1 VLAVAAAACSLCC
14 HCGLRGA
21 LPFLGAQGGTP
32 ARSLARRRASGFSS
46 DARKPGGDS
55 GQGSSGDGGDDQD
68 SAKKSKALAKDTSD
82 AKSREL
88 ARTKLQD
95 LREKTLAQRAKR
107 EAELDEYEEG
117 RALIA
122 KYGPKVARMPEKV
135 AQRSAKRGLVIG
147 GAFYGT
153 MLAVFIGAAV
163 LYVSQDIIIPPSL
176 VAFITLGLLAT
187 SVLGSSYGMMSAQW
201 DPNKE
206 QSLLGVEEFGENV
219 KAIGDGFRK
228 ASMQQ
233 EYEKGIEQRRQKRKL
248 LEYKQKKRELLNK

>member
-1 VLAVAAAACSLCC
+1 MLAVAATCSMCC
-14 HCGLRGA
+14 HFALRGC
-21 LPFLGAQGGTP
+21 LPFLGMPGGTP
-32 ARSLARRRASGFSS
+32 ARSLVRRRASGFSS
-46 DARKPGGDS
+46 DARKQGGES
-55 GQGSSGDGGDDQD
+55 GQGFSSDGGNDEAR
-68 SAKKSKALAKDTSD
+68 AKKSKALAKDTSD

-135 AQRSAKRGLVIG
+135 AQRTAKRGLVIG

-153 MLAVFIGAAV
+153 MLTVFISAAV
-163 LYVSQDIIIPPSL
+163 IYKTQDIIIPPSL

-206 QSLLGVEEFGENV
+206 QSVLGVEEFGDNV

-228 ASMQQ
+228 ATMQQ
-233 EYEKGIEQRRQKRKL
+233 EYEKGIDQRRQKRKL